1 MSEQPLPEFYF
12 ISQEQLLK
20 DRRERIATMCLA
32 GMLGDSS
39 TEWPKGTKLED
50 IQKELASIAVGYA
63 DSLIKELDREG
74 K

>member
-20 DRRERIATMCLA
+20 DRRERIATTCLA

-63 DSLIKELDREG
+63 DALIKELDGGG